1 MVLADVA
8 KRKAN
13 EIEARAITGSGKKI
27 IIMSNQKKDT
37 RCDRLLLLTSEME
50 GGIPITSS
58 TRFLTSKLRF
68 FPQALTSFSLIT
80 QRGIKSEH
88 VCQSNIHVKF
98 TCVSKMMSSSIMIK
112 VFKCVRVKLVRKC
125 KESQRSPLF
134 LSLLQAVLLPFHKHS
149 WKHIPEG
156 IKLSS
161 WLHTHR
167 NTHTI
172 PHGGFKGQRVSRK
185 HSNLWGN

>member
-1 MVLADVA
+1 
-8 KRKAN
+8 
-13 EIEARAITGSGKKI
+13 
-27 IIMSNQKKDT
+27 
-37 RCDRLLLLTSEME
+37 ME

-68 FPQALTSFSLIT
+68 FPQALTSLSLIT

-98 TCVSKMMSSSIMIK
+98 TRVSKMMSSSVMIK
-112 VFKCVRVKLVRKC
+112 VFKCGRVKLVRKC

-134 LSLLQAVLLPFHKHS
+134 FCRYFRRCCCPFTNT
-149 WKHIPEG
+149 PESTYQRG
-156 IKLSS
+156 SS
-161 WLHTHR
+161 WVPDYTHTETHTL
-167 NTHTI
+167 THTI

>member
-1 MVLADVA
+1 
-8 KRKAN
+8 
-13 EIEARAITGSGKKI
+13 
-27 IIMSNQKKDT
+27 
-37 RCDRLLLLTSEME
+37 ME

-68 FPQALTSFSLIT
+68 FPQALTSLSLIT

-98 TCVSKMMSSSIMIK
+98 TPVSKMMSSSVMIK
-112 VFKCVRVKLVRKC
+112 VFKCGRVKLVRKC
-125 KESQRSPLF
+125 KESQWSPLFF

-167 NTHTI
+167 NAHTHTHNSSWRLQR
-172 PHGGFKGQRVSRK
+172 PTGEQKTFKFVRELDEHVWWVLHWYLK
-185 HSNLWGN
+185 P